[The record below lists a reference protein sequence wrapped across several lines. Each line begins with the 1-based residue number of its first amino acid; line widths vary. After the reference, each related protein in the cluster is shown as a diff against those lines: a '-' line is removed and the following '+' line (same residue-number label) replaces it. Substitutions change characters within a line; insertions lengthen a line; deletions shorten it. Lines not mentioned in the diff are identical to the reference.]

1 MGIYQVI
8 KEQVTTR
15 EAAEYYGI
23 PVNRNGMAKCIF
35 HDDRNPSMK
44 LDRRYHCFGCQA
56 DGDVIDFVGKMF
68 GLTPYEAAR
77 KLVSDFG
84 IYVPGENHLPDQ
96 KASTAAF
103 ASASKNPGKNP
114 ADMSSTE
121 DLDKKQTNEKES
133 GDTGEACKEKTQKP
147 GQKKSDKDNKA
158 ETEEKKKERRIR
170 RLERQIRSWIE
181 RAEIT
186 LIQYLIYLEE
196 WEARYRPT
204 GPGENLH
211 PLFCEA
217 VSRTS
222 IVRYQLETL
231 LHGTDED
238 RLDFSRR
245 KERG

>member
-1 MGIYQVI
+1 MSIFQAV

-23 PVNRNGMAKCIF
+23 QVKRNGMARCIF

-68 GLTPYEAAR
+68 GLTPYEAAS
-77 KLVSDFG
+77 KLAVDFG
-84 IYVPGENHLPDQ
+84 IYVPDQ
-96 KASTAAF
+96 KAS
-103 ASASKNPGKNP
+103 ASRCKTEVSNTVISPSDHPSEYDQDDKQKKDRQDNQVQNCEQRDRKGSK
-114 ADMSSTE
+114 
-121 DLDKKQTNEKES
+121 KKAQ
-133 GDTGEACKEKTQKP
+133 KEKKP
-147 GQKKSDKDNKA
+147 E
-158 ETEEKKKERRIR
+158 ETEEQKKERRIR
-170 RLERQIRSWIE
+170 RLERQILSWFD

-196 WEARYRPT
+196 WEKEYRPA
-204 GPGENLH
+204 GPEDDLH

-217 VSRTS
+217 LSRKI
-222 IVRYQLETL
+222 IVRYQLDTL
-231 LHGTDED
+231 LYGTDGD